1 MTTCPDRRTDPEG
14 SAWMRSACVRCGQP
28 TGRKLDGHFD
38 CSGSHRWQRPYVE
51 DAHWSAVAALRKAGL
66 A

>member
-1 MTTCPDRRTDPEG
+1 
-14 SAWMRSACVRCGQP
+14 MRSACVRCGQP